1 MSAPLRLCF
10 LPYTSA
16 LPAILLLLLHL
27 SGCTGKTPAGEAP
40 ATTLP
45 YQLDKPDTVFVMP
58 QQLREI
64 SGLSMSSDER
74 HLLAV
79 NDEEGLIYY
88 IDPETGVINSTFH
101 FGETGDYEGVE
112 AAGGD
117 IYAVKSNGV
126 LSRIMPDSGKVETYP
141 TGLKKSNDV
150 EGLAFDVANNRLLL
164 ACKGKDG
171 KNPAIKGE
179 RVIYAFDLSGKRLSE
194 TPVITLHLAEIG
206 RLKKPVSGFSQ
217 KLNDFFS
224 TDQKSDAFGPSGL
237 AFCPIDGN
245 LYIIA
250 SVGKAIAVL
259 QPDGKIAQ
267 VEWLSSDV
275 FRQPEGICFD
285 RRGRM
290 YISSEGGKKGYGK
303 ILRFS
308 PQNR

>member
-1 MSAPLRLCF
+1 MSAPFRFRF
-10 LPYTSA
+10 LPHSNV
-16 LPAILLLLLHL
+16 LPAVLLLVYL
-27 SGCTGKTPAGEAP
+27 SGCTDNTPPVNAP

-45 YQLDKPDTVFVMP
+45 YRLDKPDTVFVLP
-58 QQLREI
+58 QRLKEI
-64 SGLSMSSDER
+64 SGLSMSPDGR

-88 IDPETGVINSTFH
+88 IDPETGVIHSTFH
-101 FGETGDYEGVE
+101 FGEAGDYEGVE
-112 AAGGD
+112 TAGGD

-150 EGLAFDVANNRLLL
+150 EGLAFDAANNRLLL

-224 TDQKSDAFGPSGL
+224 TDQKTDAFGPSGL

-250 SVGKAIAVL
+250 SMGKAIAVL
-259 QPDGKIAQ
+259 QPDGKIIQA
-267 VEWLSSDV
+267 EWLPSGV

-285 RRGRM
+285 RQGRM
-290 YISSEGGKKGYGK
+290 YISSEGGKKGDGK
-303 ILRFS
+303 IFRFS

>member
-27 SGCTGKTPAGEAP
+27 SGCTGKTSAGEAP